1 MHCCCFLA
9 VISSAEVTILGRFPC
24 AHMSGPVLSY
34 SVVSDSATPGTVAL
48 QAPLSMGI
56 LQARIPEWVTLS
68 FSRGSSQ
75 PRDETRVS
83 CSSCLGVGS
92 LSFLQGIVPTQG
104 SNPGLPHCREILNCL
119 SHQGSPRI
127 LERVAYPSSRGSSRP
142 RNQTWVS
149 CIVGRFFT
157 S

>member
-1 MHCCCFLA
+1 M
-9 VISSAEVTILGRFPC
+9 
-24 AHMSGPVLSY
+24 
-34 SVVSDSATPGTVAL
+34 SDSATPGTLAL

-56 LQARIPEWVTLS
+56 LQARIPECVTLS

-75 PRDETRVS
+75 PRDQTHVS

-92 LSFLQGIVPTQG
+92 LSLLQGIIPTQG

-127 LERVAYPSSRGSSRP
+127 LERVAYPSSRGSSWL

-149 CIVGRFFT
+149 CIVGGFFT